1 MKQEELKRIIGQI
14 KRYDLVSEF
23 EEVEDVKRWLENL
36 NERQIGNF
44 INLNIDLS
52 NIKFPKDILLNKAFL
67 NHPDF
72 LHRVDMLI
80 VSGYDKRLSSA
91 FLISNYFEDAIKLL
105 DNPMIDEKIK
115 SLLDSDY
122 FINSPYYK
130 SDLDLIL
137 KVKNPRVLQLLIN
150 LADEEDFI
158 KSPFHE
164 SDMKFI
170 ASLED
175 ISEEKAD
182 LLYSYVINDDA
193 LNDSWRN
200 ENLKVLLNN
209 KYEDGL
215 LFELLT
221 TPDFIE
227 GKYYRQEIEVFTKA
241 LTKGNAI
248 AVFKHIDNGAYYKD
262 SEFFN
267 YYFNKFGFDFSL
279 EYLTFGSYASLDKYS
294 HPNYLKDLEL
304 LATMNEKIVIFVERL
319 MSWGMFIANPNFEFD
334 LNLLESLANSEE
346 FNLEIFADVFRVMKF
361 APFSPYHQEDL
372 MIIKNEQR
380 ARNRELMV
388 NIATEKY
395 NCDSINHEY
404 DMNFARNLDFE
415 LLTEEQIT
423 RIFNIMMIPQ
433 NIYDSNHITLV
444 EQVLNNNFVSESTNV
459 LTYLNELERN
469 PKLLQYEVSKKG
481 NILSRIRNGFKDEL

>member
-80 VSGYDKRLSSA
+80 ASGYNKRLSSA

-105 DNPMIDEKIK
+105 NNPMIDEKIK

-182 LLYSYVINDDA
+182 LLHSYVINDDA

-227 GKYYRQEIEVFTKA
+227 GKYYRTEVEYFLKA
-241 LTKGNAI
+241 ASPYNAAALYGHMI
-248 AVFKHIDNGAYYKD
+248 KNSSLNFKIFDYTR
-262 SEFFN
+262 
-267 YYFNKFGFDFSL
+267 KFGFKSEHL
-279 EYLTFGSYASLDKYS
+279 GSIYLGFCNVDKITDT
-294 HPNYLKDLEL
+294 NYLKELEL
-304 LATMNEKIVIFVERL
+304 LTNMNELIVIFVERL
-319 MSWGMFIANPNFEFD
+319 MRNKEFITSPNFEFD
-334 LNLLESLANSEE
+334 LKLLESLAAEE
-346 FNLEIFADVFRVMKF
+346 QFNLNIFVDVFRVIKF
-361 APFSPYHQEDL
+361 AFNEPTHRKDVMLIRNEARDQNRAFMA
-372 MIIKNEQR
+372 MIAINENNLQ
-380 ARNRELMV
+380 
-388 NIATEKY
+388 
-395 NCDSINHEY
+395 SINHDY
-404 DMNFARNLDFE
+404 DMLFIKNMDFSTLDD
-415 LLTEEQIT
+415 EQIR
-423 RIFNIMMIPQ
+423 RIEYIMTNSKYINSPKHKDM
-433 NIYDSNHITLV
+433 L
-444 EQVLNNNFVSESTNV
+444 EQALNNNFVSENTDI
-459 LTYLNELERN
+459 LAYLNELESN
-469 PKLLQYEVSKKG
+469 PKLLQYEIPKKG
-481 NILSRIRNGFKDEL
+481 SVLRRIRNGFKDEL

>member
-36 NERQIGNF
+36 NERQIKNF

-80 VSGYDKRLSSA
+80 ASGYDKRLSSA

-105 DNPMIDEKIK
+105 NNPMIDEKIK
-115 SLLDSDY
+115 SLINSDY

-395 NCDSINHEY
+395 NCDSINHDY
-404 DMNFARNLDFE
+404 DMLFIKNMDFSTLDD
-415 LLTEEQIT
+415 EQIR
-423 RIFNIMMIPQ
+423 RIEYIMTNSKYINSPKHKDM
-433 NIYDSNHITLV
+433 L
-444 EQVLNNNFVSESTNV
+444 EQALNNNFVSENTDI
-459 LTYLNELERN
+459 LAYLNELESN
-469 PKLLQYEVSKKG
+469 PKLLQYEIPKKG
-481 NILSRIRNGFKDEL
+481 SVLRRIRNGFKDEL

>member
-80 VSGYDKRLSSA
+80 ASGYDKRLSSA

-105 DNPMIDEKIK
+105 NNHMIDEKIK
-115 SLLDSDY
+115 SLLNSGY

-304 LATMNEKIVIFVERL
+304 LAAMNEKIVIFVERL

-423 RIFNIMMIPQ
+423 SIFNIMMIPQ

-481 NILSRIRNGFKDEL
+481 NMLSRIRNGFKDEL

>member
-23 EEVEDVKRWLENL
+23 EEVEDVKRWLETL

-395 NCDSINHEY
+395 NCDSINHDY
-404 DMNFARNLDFE
+404 DMLFIKNMDFSTLDD
-415 LLTEEQIT
+415 EQIR
-423 RIFNIMMIPQ
+423 RIEYIMTNSKYINSPKHKDM
-433 NIYDSNHITLV
+433 L
-444 EQVLNNNFVSESTNV
+444 EQALNNNFVSENTDI
-459 LTYLNELERN
+459 LAYLNELESN
-469 PKLLQYEVSKKG
+469 PKLLQYEIPKKG
-481 NILSRIRNGFKDEL
+481 SVLRRIRNGFKDEL

>member
-36 NERQIGNF
+36 NERQIKNF

-80 VSGYDKRLSSA
+80 ASGYDKRLSSA

-105 DNPMIDEKIK
+105 NNPMIDEKIK
-115 SLLDSDY
+115 SLINSDY

-334 LNLLESLANSEE
+334 LKLLESLAAEE
-346 FNLEIFADVFRVMKF
+346 QFNLNIFVDVFRVIKF
-361 APFSPYHQEDL
+361 AFNEPTHRKDVMLIRNEARDQNRAFMA
-372 MIIKNEQR
+372 MIAINENNLQ
-380 ARNRELMV
+380 
-388 NIATEKY
+388 
-395 NCDSINHEY
+395 SINHDY
-404 DMNFARNLDFE
+404 DMLFIKNMDFSTLDD
-415 LLTEEQIT
+415 EQIR
-423 RIFNIMMIPQ
+423 RIEYIMTNSKYINSPKHKDM
-433 NIYDSNHITLV
+433 L
-444 EQVLNNNFVSESTNV
+444 EQALNNNFVSENTDI
-459 LTYLNELERN
+459 LAYLNELESN
-469 PKLLQYEVSKKG
+469 PKLLQYEIPKKG
-481 NILSRIRNGFKDEL
+481 SVLRRIRNGFKDEL

>member
-1 MKQEELKRIIGQI
+1 MC
-14 KRYDLVSEF
+14 Y
-23 EEVEDVKRWLENL
+23 
-36 NERQIGNF
+36 
-44 INLNIDLS
+44 
-52 NIKFPKDILLNKAFL
+52 
-67 NHPDF
+67 
-72 LHRVDMLI
+72 
-80 VSGYDKRLSSA
+80 
-91 FLISNYFEDAIKLL
+91 
-105 DNPMIDEKIK
+105 
-115 SLLDSDY
+115 
-122 FINSPYYK
+122 
-130 SDLDLIL
+130 
-137 KVKNPRVLQLLIN
+137 
-150 LADEEDFI
+150 
-158 KSPFHE
+158 
-164 SDMKFI
+164 
-170 ASLED
+170 
-175 ISEEKAD
+175 
-182 LLYSYVINDDA
+182 
-193 LNDSWRN
+193 
-200 ENLKVLLNN
+200 
-209 KYEDGL
+209 
-215 LFELLT
+215 
-221 TPDFIE
+221 
-227 GKYYRQEIEVFTKA
+227 
-241 LTKGNAI
+241 
-248 AVFKHIDNGAYYKD
+248 D

-372 MIIKNEQR
+372 MINKNEQR

-423 RIFNIMMIPQ
+423 SIFNIMMIPQ

-481 NILSRIRNGFKDEL
+481 NMLSRIRNGFKDEL